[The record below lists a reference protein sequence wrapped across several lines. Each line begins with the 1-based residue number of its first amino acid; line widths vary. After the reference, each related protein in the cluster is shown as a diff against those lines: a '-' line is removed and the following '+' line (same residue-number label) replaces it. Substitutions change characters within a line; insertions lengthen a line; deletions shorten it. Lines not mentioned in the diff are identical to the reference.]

1 MGNTAETLAPLA
13 ALLAAHPAATDVHLT
28 EGGPAYLREEGTL
41 RPAGDLPDLFPALEE
56 LLPPAKRALWEH
68 GGAGDGAFA
77 LSGVRC
83 RLHLYRAGG
92 RKAAAIRFLPS
103 IASLPPD
110 RDGPWI
116 EDAASLSSG
125 LVLVT
130 GPAGSGK
137 STTLARLILAA
148 ARAPRHILTIEDPP
162 EYLFPS
168 GTALIRQRE
177 VGVDT
182 ESFASGV
189 KEALREDPD
198 ILVIG
203 ELRDAETMA
212 AALTA
217 AETGHLVLST
227 LHNDSAAGAIGR
239 LVHAFPAEKEREVR
253 ALLASV
259 LRTVAAQKLCR
270 IGRRTFL
277 LREILTNI
285 PAAAHLIREGKD
297 EQLLSYME
305 MGRHHMRT
313 MKQALSELLWKETLS
328 SEEKEQLRQKTGL

>member
-148 ARAPRHILTIEDPP
+148 ARAPRHILTIE
-162 EYLFPS
+162 
-168 GTALIRQRE
+168 
-177 VGVDT
+177 
-182 ESFASGV
+182 ASGV

>member
-168 GTALIRQRE
+168 G
-177 VGVDT
+177 
-182 ESFASGV
+182 V